1 MEIDKDK
8 IKVGDAFKVKGF
20 ENTYGTVEEIALVRE
35 ITKQGIIYCVKFS
48 KEHKCVVAKKYE
60 LKIDDILQN
69 RIPFMSWFW
78 HQCNPKQQDDI
89 VATLENLGFKY

>member
-1 MEIDKDK
+1 MEINKDK
-8 IKVGDAFKVKGF
+8 IKVGDAFKVKG
-20 ENTYGTVEEIALVRE
+20 EEIALVRE

-60 LKIDDILQN
+60 LKIDDILQD

-78 HQCNPKQQDDI
+78 HQCNTKQQDDI
-89 VATLENLGFKY
+89 VYFLENLGFKY